1 MPLHAWPLRFTT
13 RMDSPLRDKSGYR
26 KMNSATKV
34 ETLAN
39 REAVYRIGE
48 LSKEFDVTLRT
59 LRFYED
65 KGLLSPRRIGNTRLY
80 SRADRTRLKLILL
93 GKRVG
98 MSLLDVKEILDL
110 YDPKGD
116 NHRQLEVAIEKGEEQ
131 MEILQSQRKEIDAA
145 IEELSQSLTTVRG
158 LIESNAA

>member
-1 MPLHAWPLRFTT
+1 
-13 RMDSPLRDKSGYR
+13 MDFPPRDRSGY
-26 KMNSATKV
+26 KNMNSATKA

-65 KGLLSPRRIGNTRLY
+65 KGLLTPRRIGNTRLY

-98 MSLLDVKEILDL
+98 LSLLDVKEILDL
-110 YDPKGD
+110 YDPKG
-116 NHRQLEVAIEKGEEQ
+116 NNLRQLQVAFEKGQEQ
-131 MEILQSQRKEIDAA
+131 METLQSQRKEIDAA
-145 IEELSQSLTTVRG
+145 IEELDQSLATVRG
-158 LIESNAA
+158 MIEGAAA

>member
-1 MPLHAWPLRFTT
+1 
-13 RMDSPLRDKSGYR
+13 
-26 KMNSATKV
+26 MNSATKA
-34 ETLAN
+34 ETLAT

-65 KGLLSPRRIGNTRLY
+65 KGLLTPRRIGNTRLY

-98 MSLLDVKEILDL
+98 LSLLDVKEILDL
-110 YDPKGD
+110 YDPKG
-116 NHRQLEVAIEKGEEQ
+116 NNLRQLEVAFQKGQEQ
-131 MEILQSQRKEIDAA
+131 MESLQSQRKEIDAA
-145 IEELSQSLTTVRG
+145 IEELEQSLETVRG
-158 LIESNAA
+158 LIESAAA

>member
-1 MPLHAWPLRFTT
+1 
-13 RMDSPLRDKSGYR
+13 
-26 KMNSATKV
+26 MNSATKA
-34 ETLAN
+34 ETLAT

-65 KGLLSPRRIGNTRLY
+65 KGLLTPRRIGNTRLY

-98 MSLLDVKEILDL
+98 LSLLDVKEILDL
-110 YDPKGD
+110 YDPKG
-116 NHRQLEVAIEKGEEQ
+116 NNLRQLEFAFQKGQEQ
-131 MEILQSQRKEIDAA
+131 MESLQSQRKEIDAA
-145 IEELSQSLTTVRG
+145 IEELEQSLETVRG
-158 LIESNAA
+158 LIESAAA

>member
-1 MPLHAWPLRFTT
+1 
-13 RMDSPLRDKSGYR
+13 
-26 KMNSATKV
+26 MNSATKA

-39 REAVYRIGE
+39 REVVYRIGE

-110 YDPKGD
+110 YDPKGN
-116 NHRQLEVAIEKGEEQ
+116 NHRQLEVAIEKGQEQ

-145 IEELSQSLTTVRG
+145 IEELGQSLTTVRG
-158 LIESNAA
+158 MLESNAA